1 MLNHLAIIMDG
12 NSRWAASKGLPRAA
26 GHKSGAENAKET
38 TKSAI
43 KLGIKYLTLYTFSS
57 ENWKRGEEEV
67 STLMGLLKLYL
78 ERDANELIENGIKL
92 NFIGDLAG
100 LPDDIEK
107 LCLKTAEK
115 SKNNDRLHLNIA
127 LNYGSKQEII
137 RAANNLKD
145 KGLAITE
152 ESLEQELYT
161 HPCPA
166 PDLLIRTGGD
176 QRISNFLLWQ
186 CAYTELYFTETLWPD
201 FNFEELQKAI
211 EDFKGRERRFG
222 GR

>member
-1 MLNHLAIIMDG
+1 MDG
-12 NSRWAASKGLPRAA
+12 NSRWAASKNMMRAA
-26 GHKSGAENAKET
+26 GHKAGAENAKQT
-38 TKSAI
+38 TKNCV

-92 NFIGDLAG
+92 HFIGDLTA
-100 LPDDIEK
+100 LPKDIET
-107 LCLKTAEK
+107 LCKKVEK
-115 SKNNDRLHLNIA
+115 ASQKNDRLHLNIA
-127 LNYGSKQEII
+127 LNYGGRQEII
-137 RAANNLKD
+137 QAAK
-145 KGLAITE
+145 KLALIGKEITE
-152 ESLEQELYT
+152 ENLEKELYT

-166 PDLLIRTGGD
+166 PDMLIRTGGD

-186 CAYTELYFTETLWPD
+186 SAYTEFYFTETLWPD
-201 FNFEELQKAI
+201 FDMAELQKAVD
-211 EDFKGRERRFG
+211 DFNGRERRFG